1 MNPIGELQA
10 IRERAEKATP
20 GPWSRVKSILC
31 TWWTI
36 GKIVNHIA
44 KPSENEA
51 DWDFIE
57 HARADVPALL
67 DEIDRLEKE
76 NEELKVISGAK
87 MLEILRLQKA
97 VPLLVQ
103 AQPPQSISPEELINW
118 LRKRDDIIEG
128 SRL

>member
-1 MNPIGELQA
+1 MKCLVESDNEDTKTLRHFTITWLKELQA
-10 IRERAEKATP
+10 
-20 GPWSRVKSILC
+20 
-31 TWWTI
+31 
-36 GKIVNHIA
+36 
-44 KPSENEA
+44 
-51 DWDFIE
+51 
-57 HARADVPALL
+57 
-67 DEIDRLEKE
+67 EIDRLEKE